1 MLTYL
6 KYNTNNMYF
15 SSILS
20 KYVQSKTRQENQ
32 FVLNENFI
40 YFNRNYLWI
49 RHISKY
55 KYKFSQ
61 RIIDVCNTFER
72 FKNDN
77 STYLLIY
84 TYYINVFIGK

>member
-32 FVLNENFI
+32 FVLNENVI
-40 YFNRNYLWI
+40 YFNRNYL
-49 RHISKY
+49 
-55 KYKFSQ
+55 
-61 RIIDVCNTFER
+61 
-72 FKNDN
+72 
-77 STYLLIY
+77 
-84 TYYINVFIGK
+84 